1 MHVLVV
7 SVGNS
12 QGTCEALISRGL
24 DVSAL
29 RPATID
35 LGDFGGLQQVSGKGL
50 PYPLYT
56 LPVFP
61 QRPYPYS
68 LYRGGLPRVLKQ
80 AKPDLVYCLGEPSE
94 LGVAQVVRQTRKLLP
109 QARVVLYSFENLSRP
124 WQGFPRCLRGRA
136 LGQTV
141 PLVDAVAACTQTCA
155 DYWAG
160 LGFPPERTRVVY
172 NGADPEHFRRR
183 GSAEVRRQLAPEGAF
198 LVGYVGRLVHEKAVD
213 VLLRAVASLPETFHL
228 ALVGQGALEDEL
240 RSLALGLGLGNRVRW
255 PGRVSKEQMPEYLS
269 AFDAL
274 VLPSRAIPVWQEQYG
289 MVMVEAMLCGTP
301 VVGSSSGAIPEVI
314 GEAGLVFPEDDAG
327 ALAAALQS
335 LQQDPQLGADLASK
349 GLRRARE
356 QFTWQVVSDR
366 LVALFEE
373 TMSRPRR

>member
-24 DVSAL
+24 EVSAL

-35 LGDFGGLQQVSGKGL
+35 LGDFGGLQQVSGEGL

-68 LYRGGLPRVLKQ
+68 LYRGGLSRVLRRV
-80 AKPDLVYCLGEPSE
+80 KPDLVYCLGEPSE
-94 LGVAQVVRQTRKLLP
+94 LGVAQVVGQTRKLLP
-109 QARVVLYSFENLSRP
+109 RARVVLYSFENLPRQ
-124 WQGFPRCLRGRA
+124 WQGFPRRLRGRA
-136 LGQTV
+136 LGRTL

-155 DYWAG
+155 DYWAD

-172 NGADPEHFRRR
+172 NGADPAHFGRRE
-183 GSAEVRRQLAPEGAF
+183 SAEVRRELAPDGAF

-240 RSLALGLGLGNRVRW
+240 RNLALSLGLGNRVHW
-255 PGRVSKEQMPEYLS
+255 PGRVSKERMPEYLS

-274 VLPSRAIPVWQEQYG
+274 VLPSRGIPVWKEQYG
-289 MVMVEAMLCGTP
+289 MVLVEAMLCETP

-327 ALAAALQS
+327 ALAAALRS
-335 LQQDPQLGADLASK
+335 LEQDPQLRADLAAK
-349 GLRRARE
+349 GLLRARE

>member
-1 MHVLVV
+1 MNVLVV
-7 SVGNS
+7 SVSNS
-12 QGTCEALISRGL
+12 QGTCEALIARGL
-24 DVSAL
+24 EVSAL

-35 LGDFGGLQQVSGKGL
+35 LGDFGALQQVSGEGL

-68 LYRGGLPRVLKQ
+68 LYRGGLSRVLQ
-80 AKPDLVYCLGEPSE
+80 QVKPDLVYCLGEPSE

-109 QARVVLYSFENLSRP
+109 QARVVLYSFENLPRQ

-136 LGQTV
+136 LERTL

-155 DYWAG
+155 DYWAD

-172 NGADPEHFRRR
+172 NGADPAHFGCRE
-183 GSAEVRRQLAPEGAF
+183 SAEVRRELAPEGAF

-240 RSLALGLGLGNRVRW
+240 RNLALSLGLGNRVHW
-255 PGRVSKEQMPEYLS
+255 PGKVSKERMPEYLS

-274 VLPSRAIPVWQEQYG
+274 VLPSRGIPVWKEQYG
-289 MVMVEAMLCGTP
+289 MVLVEAMLCETP

-327 ALAAALQS
+327 ALAAALRT
-335 LQQDPQLGADLASK
+335 LEQDPQLRADLAAK
-349 GLRRARE
+349 GLLRARE

-373 TMSRPRR
+373 TMSRSRR